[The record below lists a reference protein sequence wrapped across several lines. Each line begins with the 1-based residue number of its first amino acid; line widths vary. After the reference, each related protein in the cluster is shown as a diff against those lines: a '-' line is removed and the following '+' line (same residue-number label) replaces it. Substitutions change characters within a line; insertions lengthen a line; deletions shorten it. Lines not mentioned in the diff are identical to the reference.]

1 MIHTSIKLLLSG
13 ILALLFATKGLF
25 AQTISVSGEVKTPLT
40 LTASDLQALE
50 RTELTAKD
58 RDGKE
63 HRYAG
68 VLLTTVLRKAGV
80 TLGGELRGENLS
92 KYVIAKAGD
101 GYEVLF
107 SLAEVDAEFSGR
119 TILVADSV
127 DGAPLAQGVGPF
139 RLVIPDEK
147 RPARWIRELKSL
159 EIRFAK

>member
-1 MIHTSIKLLLSG
+1 MIHAFLKLLLSG
-13 ILALLFATKGLF
+13 ILVSVIGIQGLF
-25 AQTISVSGEVKTPLT
+25 AQTLSVTGEVKTPLS
-40 LTASDLQALE
+40 LKSSDFQSLE
-50 RTELTAKD
+50 RAEVTAKD

-68 VLLTTVLRKAGV
+68 VPLTAILRKAGV

-92 KYVIAKAGD
+92 KYMIAKAGD

-127 DGAPLAQGVGPF
+127 DGAPLPQGVGPF

-147 RPARWIRELKSL
+147 RPARWIRELKSI

>member
-1 MIHTSIKLLLSG
+1 MKTIIKRCIGSYLLTFALFTS
-13 ILALLFATKGLF
+13 LF
-25 AQTISVSGEVKTPLT
+25 AQTISVTGEVKTPLT
-40 LTASDLQALE
+40 LTASDIQALE
-50 RTELTAKD
+50 RAEVTAKD

-68 VLLTTVLRKAGV
+68 VSLVAILRKAGV

-127 DGAPLAQGVGPF
+127 DGAPLTQGVGPF
-139 RLVIPDEK
+139 RLVVPDEK
-147 RPARWIRELKSL
+147 RPARWIRELKSI

>member
-1 MIHTSIKLLLSG
+1 MIHAFLKLLLSG
-13 ILALLFATKGLF
+13 ILVSVIGIQGLF
-25 AQTISVSGEVKTPLT
+25 AQTLSVTGEVKTPLL
-40 LTASDLQALE
+40 LTSSDFQSLE
-50 RTELTAKD
+50 RTEVTAKD

-68 VLLTTVLRKAGV
+68 VPLTVILRKAGA

-92 KYVIAKAGD
+92 KYIIAKAGD

-127 DGAPLAQGVGPF
+127 DGTPLPQGVGPF

-147 RPARWIRELKSL
+147 RPARWIRELKSI

>member
-1 MIHTSIKLLLSG
+1 MIHAFLKLLFCG
-13 ILALLFATKGLF
+13 ILVSVIGIQGLF
-25 AQTISVSGEVKTPLT
+25 AQTLSVTGEVKTPLSLT
-40 LTASDLQALE
+40 LSDFQSLE
-50 RTELTAKD
+50 RTEVTAKD

-68 VLLTTVLRKAGV
+68 VPLTAILRKAGV

-92 KYVIAKAGD
+92 KYMIAKAGD

-127 DGAPLAQGVGPF
+127 DGTPLPQGVGPF

-147 RPARWIRELKSL
+147 RPARWIRELKSI

>member
-1 MIHTSIKLLLSG
+1 MIHTFLKLLLSG
-13 ILALLFATKGLF
+13 ILVSAIGIQGLF
-25 AQTISVSGEVKTPLT
+25 AQTLSVTGEVKTPLS
-40 LTASDLQALE
+40 LTSSDFQSLE
-50 RTELTAKD
+50 RTEVTAKD

-68 VLLTTVLRKAGV
+68 VTLTSVLRKAGV

-92 KYVIAKAGD
+92 KYIIAKAGD

-127 DGAPLAQGVGPF
+127 DGAPLPQGVGPF

-147 RPARWIRELKSL
+147 RPARWIRELKSI

>member
-1 MIHTSIKLLLSG
+1 MTPTSIKLLLGG
-13 ILALLFATKGLF
+13 ILVLLLTTKELL
-25 AQTISVSGEVKTPLT
+25 AQTLSVTGEVKTPLM
-40 LTASDLQALE
+40 LTASDLHALE
-50 RTELTAKD
+50 RTEVTAKD

-68 VLLTTVLRKAGV
+68 VALTAILRKAGA

-92 KYVIAKAGD
+92 KYLIAKAGD

-119 TILVADSV
+119 IILVADSV
-127 DGAPLAQGVGPF
+127 DGTPLPQGVGPF